1 MHTGEILVDGLG
13 VGDVGNIVLR
23 DRQHLAEDGIMIV
36 VLTLEKGSNQLLAG
50 PDIVSRGFVYVR
62 ESESLMEEARKVLT
76 EAVEDCLTPQRN
88 ADWSKI
94 KLVIRDTMNDFIWK
108 RTKRR
113 PMILPIIM
121 DV

>member
-1 MHTGEILVDGLG
+1 
-13 VGDVGNIVLR
+13 
-23 DRQHLAEDGIMIV
+23 
-36 VLTLEKGSNQLLAG
+36 
-50 PDIVSRGFVYVR
+50 
-62 ESESLMEEARKVLT
+62 MEEARKVLT
-76 EAVEDCLTPQRN
+76 DAVEDCLTHQRN

-121 DV
+121 DVKKKKKMSRHIVRNRRLPTQCVRLVLYNVRLVSL